1 MFAGARADQSEKLYA
16 LTSGTCIVV
25 HFFRGCFASAGG
37 SGGGGGGGGGSGGG
51 KAAVPKILTKL
62 NEHCHVKYD
71 TLDKQHELQVLCRQS
86 CTCMQ
91 SG

>member
-1 MFAGARADQSEKLYA
+1 MKTDKSYRVLSTHTQP
-16 LTSGTCIVV
+16 
-25 HFFRGCFASAGG
+25 GG
-37 SGGGGGGGGGSGGG
+37 GGGGGGGGGSGGG

-71 TLDKQHELQVLCRQS
+71 TLDKQHELQVLSRQS